1 MGDKARALNE
11 LVSYEELREYI
22 DYDEGKEMSNLDY
35 LHKTQEITRHKSEY
49 REKILREHPLLSN
62 KYRYYTENQI
72 RYGAAYGLMQ
82 RRFSVDRNK
91 QEQLEKGFMAYVDS
105 AFYPNP
111 RKAVYASQRLFFF
124 YERLY
129 RIYRRYPA
137 AIQSERKSD
146 TTGIGKNLF

>member
-35 LHKTQEITRHKSEY
+35 LHKNTGNYPTQIGIPGKDTSGTSVT
-49 REKILREHPLLSN
+49 SN

-91 QEQLEKGFMAYVDS
+91 QEQLEKD
-105 AFYPNP
+105 
-111 RKAVYASQRLFFF
+111 LW
-124 YERLY
+124 L
-129 RIYRRYPA
+129 
-137 AIQSERKSD
+137 
-146 TTGIGKNLF
+146 T

>member
-111 RKAVYASQRLFFF
+111 VQPYTLLRDYSSFMRD
-124 YERLY
+124 Y
-129 RIYRRYPA
+129 
-137 AIQSERKSD
+137 
-146 TTGIGKNLF
+146 TGYLSLIHI

>member
-91 QEQLEKGFMAYVDS
+91 QEQLEKD
-105 AFYPNP
+105 
-111 RKAVYASQRLFFF
+111 LW
-124 YERLY
+124 L
-129 RIYRRYPA
+129 
-137 AIQSERKSD
+137 
-146 TTGIGKNLF
+146 T